1 MNSLGCILFE
11 HCIGISGL
19 KFGQLRLELQTYN
32 IESYY
37 GAHQQQLTS
46 IQTTWTAFSLCM
58 LLLLFSAVSTPA
70 TTFSP
75 EPQTQSNTITTISCI
90 YRAHIHSSVCLL
102 GLSLVLLLLLLQCQ
116 SVIISTKGS
125 LQFIII
131 MWTPSCQRQRLN
143 ANVSPPPQFL
153 CCSRYWIHFSR
164 PTTSLKT
171 KGGHYF
177 YSTTIIFPPVVVGHK
192 QEMGMMRKKTKPVM
206 GDHPN
211 YYTGQELLLN
221 MFNI

>member
-1 MNSLGCILFE
+1 MEPI
-11 HCIGISGL
+11 
-19 KFGQLRLELQTYN
+19 
-32 IESYY
+32 
-37 GAHQQQLTS
+37 QQLPS
-46 IQTTWTAFSLCM
+46 IQTTWTAAFPLCM

-75 EPQTQSNTITTISCI
+75 EPQTQSNTITTVSCI

-102 GLSLVLLLLLLQCQ
+102 ALSLVLLLLLLQCQ

-143 ANVSPPPQFL
+143 ANVSPPPPQFL
-153 CCSRYWIHFSR
+153 CCSRYWIYFSR

-171 KGGHYF
+171 KGDHYF
-177 YSTTIIFPPVVVGHK
+177 YRAIIIPPSRWTQTRDG
-192 QEMGMMRKKTKPVM
+192 EE
-206 GDHPN
+206 D
-211 YYTGQELLLN
+211 
-221 MFNI
+221 